1 MKSFL
6 LRVLTLTLFVV
17 SFSSCKEEADS
28 KKSYD
33 SLFRI
38 VPVTESKINFKNEVA
53 ESHDFNFLNYYY
65 IYNGG
70 GVAVADIN
78 NDGLD
83 DVYLTANQQANRLY
97 LNEGDMKF
105 KDITSEMGLSGDK
118 GWTTGVSAI
127 DINTD
132 GWIDFYVCKS
142 GMGNEELRSNKLYI
156 NQNGNG
162 FIEKAAEYGLD
173 DSAYSTQS
181 YFLDYDND
189 GDLDLFLLNHRPDFN
204 SAIVYNP
211 DTEFSIDRFTS
222 DKLYRNDNGRFTEV
236 GQNAGIANNRF
247 GLSASI
253 YDFNDDGWQDIYV
266 CNDFIQG
273 DHLWINNGDGSFTDR
288 LTEFMDHTP
297 FFSMGSDIAD
307 INNDLRADLIVLDM
321 VSQNHETN
329 KKNMAGMSTEQFFKL
344 VELGNH
350 YQYMTNVLQL
360 NRGNNVFS
368 DIAQA
373 SGVANTDWSWAPL
386 LADFDNDGLK
396 DLFVTNGIKRDMTD
410 NDFKIAIQQRVQEG
424 PMTMEEL
431 FSMIPARKIRNYLY
445 ANKGESR
452 FEDITSQ
459 NGMNQNINSSGAAYA
474 DFDNDGDLDLI
485 VNNLDD
491 YASLYENQSTNNY
504 ITIRLKGPSN
514 NPIGIGAKLYLE
526 KEGELQL
533 IQHYLNRGF
542 QSSVSQDIIFG
553 LGLSIPKT
561 INLTVVWPDGK
572 TERLSGLRVNSKI
585 TVDYNNAGNEEF
597 NPKKENPLF
606 IRDIELSNDLALSHA
621 EEAFDDFSREIL
633 LPQKYSTLGPQSSIG
648 DVNGDG
654 LDDIFFSGAKGF
666 ASQVLIQTKNGSFR
680 KYPSPVFEKDKEYE
694 DLGSVF
700 IDGDNDG
707 DMDLY
712 VVSGGNE
719 HPIGSSYYNDRYY
732 VNNGNGKFN
741 RANNKIPKLNFSGYS
756 VSKGDFDS
764 DGDEDL
770 FVGGRVVPGRYPMP
784 ARSALLRND
793 NGSFVDMGEELMPGL
808 NELGMITDALFSDYD
823 KDGDL
828 DLIVSGEWMGIEV
841 MVNDGNSFKRKSL
854 EEITGRGWWYS
865 LTEGDFNE
873 DGYPDY
879 MLGNLGLNNKFG
891 AKKDKEFHVF
901 CNDFDESGN
910 LDIVLSKES
919 KGKLLPVRGRECSSQ
934 QMPFIKEKFP
944 TYSAFAESDL
954 LGIYGKDKIDDALHY
969 TVNNFKSA
977 VLLSD
982 GNNGFKFKDLPM
994 SAQYGPILSSVI
1006 LDLNQDGHQDIVAAG
1021 NIYNAEVETV
1031 RYDASKGS
1039 VLFGDGK
1046 GGFRERAD
1054 SGLLLDGNVKGISLV
1069 EVAQQKKLLVV
1080 KNNDRAELYSFNM

>member
-6 LRVLTLTLFVV
+6 SRALSIALIACCFVA
-17 SFSSCKEEADS
+17 CKEEVGT
-28 KKSYD
+28 KKSFD

-38 VPVTESKINFKNEVA
+38 VPVTESKINFKNQIT
-53 ESHDFNFLNYYY
+53 ESHGFNFLNYYY

-78 NDGLD
+78 NDGLQD
-83 DVYLTANQQANRLY
+83 IYLTANQQSNRLY
-97 LNEGDMKF
+97 LNEGDMQF
-105 KDITSEMGLSGDK
+105 KDVTSEMGLADAE
-118 GWTTGVSAI
+118 GWSTGVSAI
-127 DINTD
+127 DINSD
-132 GWIDFYVCKS
+132 GWMDFYVCKS
-142 GMGNEELRSNKLYI
+142 GNGNDVVRANKLYI
-156 NQNGNG
+156 NQNGKG
-162 FIEKAAEYGLD
+162 FLEKAAEYGLGD
-173 DSAYSTQS
+173 AAYSTQS

-211 DTEFSIDRFTS
+211 DTESAIDRFNS
-222 DKLYRNDNGRFTEV
+222 DKLYRNDNGLFIEV
-236 GQNAGIANNRF
+236 SQNAGIANNRF

-273 DHLWINNGDGSFTDR
+273 DHLWINNGNGSFTDR

-307 INNDLRADLIVLDM
+307 INNDMRADLIVLDM
-321 VSQNHETN
+321 VSENHETN

-368 DIAQA
+368 DIALA
-373 SGVANTDWSWAPL
+373 SGIANTDWSWAPL

-431 FSMIPARKIRNYLY
+431 FTMIPSRKIRNYY
-445 ANKGESR
+445 FSNEGNTQFKDRSAEY
-452 FEDITSQ
+452 
-459 NGMNQNINSSGAAYA
+459 GMNQNINSSGAAYA

-491 YASLYENQSTNNY
+491 YASLYENQSVNNHL
-504 ITIRLKGPSN
+504 TVELSGPPN
-514 NPIGIGAKLYLE
+514 NPLGIGAELYLE
-526 KEGELQL
+526 TDGERQYV
-533 IQHYLNRGF
+533 QNFLNRGY
-542 QSSVSQDIIFG
+542 QSSVSDDIIFG
-553 LGLSIPKT
+553 LGSKNSEDISI
-561 INLTVVWPDGK
+561 TVVWHEGR
-572 TERLSGLRVNSKI
+572 TERITGLKANSKI
-585 TVDYNNAGNEEF
+585 TLDYANAVKGDY
-597 NPKKENPLF
+597 NPKKEDPIF
-606 IRDIELSNDLALSHA
+606 IRDRSLSDAMALSHS
-621 EEAFDDFSREIL
+621 EESFDDFSREIL

-654 LDDIFFSGAKGF
+654 LDDIFLSGAKGF
-666 ASQVLIQTKNGSFR
+666 ASQLLIQTQNGAFR
-680 KYPSPVFEKDKEYE
+680 NFPSPVFEKDKAYE

-707 DMDLY
+707 DLDLY

-719 HPIGSSYYNDRYY
+719 HPIGSPYYNDRYY
-732 VNNGNGKFN
+732 LNNGKGKFG
-741 RANNKIPKLNFSGYS
+741 RSNKNIPKLNFSGYS
-756 VSKGDFDS
+756 VSKGDFDN

-793 NGSFVDMGEELMPGL
+793 NGSFIDTKEDIMPGL

-828 DLIVSGEWMGIEV
+828 DLILSGEWMGIEL
-841 MVNDGNSFKRKSL
+841 MVNEGNSFSRKSL
-854 EEITGRGWWYS
+854 ENISGRGWWYS
-865 LTEGDFNE
+865 LNEGDFNG

-879 MLGNLGLNNKFG
+879 LLGNLGMNNKFG

-977 VLLSD
+977 ILLSD
-982 GNNGFKFKDLPM
+982 GNNGFTLKNLPM
-994 SAQYGPILSSVI
+994 TAQYGPILSSII
-1006 LDLNQDGHQDIVAAG
+1006 LDLNQDGHQDIIAAG

-1046 GGFRERAD
+1046 GGFVERAD
-1054 SGLLLDGNVKGISLV
+1054 SGLLLDGNVKGISVL

-1080 KNNDRAELYSFNM
+1080 RNDDNAEVYSFNM

>member
-1 MKSFL
+1 MKSFS
-6 LRVLTLTLFVV
+6 LRVLTLAFILS
-17 SFSSCKEEADS
+17 SFYSCNEEEAS
-28 KKSYD
+28 KKSFD

-38 VPVTESKINFKNEVA
+38 VPVTESKINFKNQIT
-53 ESHDFNFLNYYY
+53 ESHDFNFMNYYF

-78 NDGLD
+78 NDGLED
-83 DVYLTANQQANRLY
+83 IYLTSNQQSNRMY
-97 LNEGDMKF
+97 LNEGNLKF
-105 KDITSEMGLSGDK
+105 KEVTSELGLADK
-118 GWTTGVSAI
+118 NGWTTGVSAI
-127 DINTD
+127 DINAD
-132 GWIDFYVCKS
+132 GWMDFYVCKS
-142 GMGNEELRSNKLYI
+142 GSPDPNQRKNRLYI
-156 NQNGNG
+156 NQQGKS
-162 FIEKAAEYGLD
+162 FIDQAEQYGLAD
-173 DSAYSTQS
+173 PAYSTQA
-181 YFLDYDND
+181 YFFDFDKDND
-189 GDLDLFLLNHRPDFN
+189 LDMYLVNHRSDFKN
-204 SAIVYNP
+204 SIV
-211 DTEFSIDRFTS
+211 IDQSENKTDIYTT
-222 DKLYRNDNGRFTEV
+222 DKLYQNNNGRFTDISAS
-236 GQNAGIANNRF
+236 AGIINKSF
-247 GLSASI
+247 GHSASI
-253 YDFNDDGWQDIYV
+253 YDFNEDGWLDIYV
-266 CNDFIQG
+266 CNDFLKG
-273 DHLWINNGDGSFTDR
+273 DHLYINNGNGTFTD
-288 LTEFMDHTP
+288 EVSKYFDHIP

-307 INNDLRADLIVLDM
+307 INNDDRAELLALDM
-321 VSQNHETN
+321 ISEDHVYN
-329 KKNMAGMSTEQFFKL
+329 KRSMAGMSTSQFFLL
-344 VELGNH
+344 VDLGNH
-350 YQYMTNVLQL
+350 YQYMSNALQL
-360 NRGNNVFS
+360 NRGNGVYS
-368 DIAQA
+368 EISQA
-373 SGVANTDWSWAPL
+373 SGIANTDWSWAPL

-396 DLFVTNGIKRDMTD
+396 DLFVTNGIKRDLTD
-410 NDFKIAIQQRVQEG
+410 NDFKIAVEKKISAG
-424 PMTMEEL
+424 PVTLDEL
-431 FSMIPARKIRNYLY
+431 FEMIPSRKIRNYY
-445 ANKGESR
+445 FSNEGNTQFKNRSAEY
-452 FEDITSQ
+452 
-459 NGMNQNINSSGAAYA
+459 GMNQNINSSGAAYA

-491 YASLYENQSTNNY
+491 YASLYENQSVNNHL
-504 ITIRLKGPSN
+504 TVELNGPSN
-514 NPIGIGAKLYLE
+514 NPLGIGAELYLE
-526 KEGELQL
+526 SNSERQYV
-533 IQHYLNRGF
+533 QNFLNRGYL
-542 QSSVSQDIIFG
+542 SSVSDNMIFG
-553 LGLSIPKT
+553 LGADKALDIS
-561 INLTVVWPDGK
+561 LTVVWHEGK
-572 TERLSGLRVNSKI
+572 TQRITGLKANSKI
-585 TVDYNNAGNEEF
+585 TLDYANAVSADY
-597 NPKKENPLF
+597 NPKKEDPIF
-606 IRDIELSNDLALSHA
+606 VRDRSLSDALAFSHS
-621 EEAFDDFSREIL
+621 EESFDDFSREIL
-633 LPQKYSTLGPQSSIG
+633 LPQKYSTLGPQSSVG
-648 DVNGDG
+648 DINGDG

-680 KYPSPVFEKDKEYE
+680 KYPSPVFEKDKECE

-707 DMDLY
+707 DLDLY

-770 FVGGRVVPGRYPMP
+770 FIGGRVVPGRYPMP

-793 NGSFVDMGEELMPGL
+793 NGSFVDTGEELMPGL

-828 DLIVSGEWMGIEV
+828 DLILSGEWMGIEV
-841 MVNDGNSFKRKSL
+841 MVNEGSGFSRKSL
-854 EEITGRGWWYS
+854 EDISGRGWWYS

-944 TYSAFAESDL
+944 TYTAFAESDL

-1080 KNNDRAELYSFNM
+1080 KNNDKAELYSFNM